1 MALDTTTGN
10 RKHRRARLHEVSKA
24 ERLKLLAVGAEFEH
38 VVVRHHHQSYSDIY
52 RRFLEAYVNT
62 ARSFNKSSR
71 ITEVDSYWFRNR
83 YKANLRLRI
92 RRWWNR
98 VRTAA
103 RFNPLPA

>member
-1 MALDTTTGN
+1 MALDTTRGN

-38 VVVRHHHQSYSDIY
+38 VVVRHHDQSYTAIY

-62 ARSFNKSSR
+62 ARSFNKASR

-83 YKANLRLRI
+83 YKANLWLRL
-92 RRWWNR
+92 RRWWNK
-98 VRTAA
+98 VRKAA
-103 RFNPLPA
+103 RFNPMPA